1 MELKTKRSRLIIL
14 PDGKKM
20 FLSVLDADGNAI
32 MNTPDVIQ
40 ADIDSGEV
48 SEVFEDHEV
57 FIDESNPHSAVSKE
71 VYGSLRKEEYKF
83 LEEQLDL
90 LWHDVNAG
98 VFGDNAKNSN
108 WYKGIKAIKEKYPK
122 Q

>member
-57 FIDESNPHSAVSKE
+57 FIDESSPHSAVSKE

>member
-48 SEVFEDHEV
+48 SEVFEDYEV
-57 FIDESNPHSAVSKE
+57 FIDESNPHGAVSKE

>member
-48 SEVFEDHEV
+48 SEIFEDHEV